1 MQETVA
7 KITVIICAY
16 TSDRWSDLIAAV
28 ESVVSQTRAPEQ
40 IIIVVDHN
48 PDLFERVRSRFP
60 EVTAVRNGEV
70 PGLSGARNSGI
81 AAASGEIV
89 AFLDDDAVAA
99 PNWLENLA
107 TAYRDARVIAAGG
120 SIEPCWQ
127 AGRPSWFPEEFDW
140 VVGCTYRGMPQE
152 AAHVRNLIG
161 ANMSFR
167 RSVFADI
174 GGFRNE
180 MGRVGSFPAGCEE
193 TELCIRTR
201 QRWPEKAVVYSP
213 EARISHRVPL
223 SRARPG
229 YFFSRCYTE
238 GTSKALVSRVVGAGD
253 GLSSERSY
261 TFRILPKGVLKG
273 IGDTLFGRDAAGLL
287 RAGAI
292 IAGLAC
298 TAAGYAVAALSAS
311 LTGMGRR
318 IRKNVKTTTEE
329 YQI

>member
-28 ESVVSQTRAPEQ
+28 ESVASQTRAPEQ
-40 IIIVVDHN
+40 IIVVVDHN
-48 PDLFERVRSRFP
+48 PDLFERVRSRFHK
-60 EVTAVRNGEV
+60 VTAVRNGEV
-70 PGLSGARNSGI
+70 PGLSGARNTGI

-107 TAYRDARVIAAGG
+107 AAYRDARVIAAGG
-120 SIEPCWQ
+120 SIEPDWQ

-152 AAHVRNLIG
+152 TARVRNLIG

-167 RSVFADI
+167 RGVFADV

-193 TELCIRTR
+193 TELCIRTH
-201 QRWPEKAVVYSP
+201 QRWPEKVVVYTP
-213 EARISHRVPL
+213 EALVFHRVPL

-238 GTSKALVSRVVGAGD
+238 GTSKALVSRLVGAGD

-261 TFRILPKGVLKG
+261 TFRTLPRGVLKG
-273 IGDTLFGRDAAGLL
+273 VGDVLFGRDAAGLL

-298 TAAGYAVAALSAS
+298 TAAGYAVTALSAR
-311 LTGMGRR
+311 LTGMERR
-318 IRKNVKTTTEE
+318 IRKNVETATEE